1 MLTTQPFLETER
13 LIIRRWQPEQDA
25 HQAFAIYNDAEVTQW
40 LSNRSV
46 AETVA
51 DVKERLQRY
60 VERFYERDRNFGCW
74 AVVDKAC
81 QDIIGNLLL
90 IPLPDAN
97 HEPTEDYE
105 IGWHFR
111 RQSWGR
117 GFATESARCL
127 MYHGFQ
133 QLHLPALH
141 AVTKPNNLRSV
152 GVMERLGMQRAGLT
166 RQYYGGHELLLYRA
180 DPTLISTES
189 PRSDMA

>member
-13 LIIRRWQPEQDA
+13 LIIRAWYPEQDA
-25 HQAFAIYNDAEVTQW
+25 RQAFAIYNDAEVTQW

-60 VERFYERDRNFGCW
+60 VERFCERDRNFGCW
-74 AVVDKAC
+74 AVVEKTS
-81 QDIIGNLLL
+81 QDIIGNLFL
-90 IPLPDAN
+90 IPLPDTE

-111 RQSWGR
+111 RQSWGY

-127 MYHGFQ
+127 MNYGFQ
-133 QLHLPALH
+133 QLHLPVLH
-141 AVTKPNNLRSV
+141 AVTKPDNFRSIS
-152 GVMERLGMQRAGLT
+152 VMERLGMQRIGLT
-166 RQYYGGHELLLYRA
+166 QQYYGGQELLLYRI
-180 DPTLISTES
+180 D
-189 PRSDMA
+189 